1 MGSRGRRESIAPRE
15 VAMERMLE
23 RCAALDV
30 HKQQVTACVQV
41 PDRRG
46 GRSELRAEF
55 QTVTGELLAQRDWLR
70 GLGVTHV
77 AMEATGVYWKPVYYL
92 LEDDFELWLVNAQH
106 VKNVPGRKTDVQD
119 AQWLCQLLEHGL
131 VRASSVPPKPIREL
145 RDLTRYRKSLVWE
158 RAREANRLQKLLEDA
173 NIKLGDVA
181 SDVLGA
187 SGKAMLSALCEG
199 EADPDALAELARGK
213 LRAKLPA
220 LRLALEGRFS
230 AHHALLVSHLLPH
243 IEYLDETIASLS
255 AEIEER
261 LRPFE
266 SKRELLC
273 TIPGV
278 AERTAEVILAE
289 LGPDMER
296 FPSHRHAA
304 SWAAVCPGHDESAG
318 KRHSGKTRKGDSWL
332 RVALIEAANSAAGRT
347 KDTYLRA
354 QYLRI
359 KRRRGHKKAIVAV
372 AHSILVSAY
381 HVLAEDRPYEELGGD
396 YFLRREDRD
405 RITQRLVR
413 QLRRLG
419 HSVTLEP
426 VAEPAR

>member
-1 MGSRGRRESIAPRE
+1 
-15 VAMERMLE
+15 MERVYE

-30 HKQQVTACVQV
+30 HKQQVTVCVHV
-41 PDRRG
+41 PDQAG
-46 GRSELRAEF
+46 VRSELRAEF
-55 QTVTGELLAQRDWLR
+55 ATMTGDLLGLRDWLK

-92 LEDDFELWLVNAQH
+92 LEDDFELLLVNAQH

-131 VRASSVPPKPIREL
+131 LKSSFVPPQPIREL

-158 RAREANRLQKLLEDA
+158 RGREANRLQKVLEDA
-173 NIKLGDVA
+173 SIKLASVA
-181 SDVLGA
+181 SRPLGV
-187 SGKAMLSALCEG
+187 SGKAMLKALCDG
-199 EADPDALAELARGK
+199 ESDPEALADLAKGK

-220 LRLALEGRFS
+220 LRAALEGRFRG
-230 AHHALLVSHLLPH
+230 HHALLVSHLLAH
-243 IEYLDETIASLS
+243 IEYLDETISSLS
-255 AEIEER
+255 GEIEER
-261 LRPFE
+261 VRPFE
-266 SKRELLC
+266 RQVELLC

-278 AERTAEVILAE
+278 GERTAEVIIAE
-289 LGPDMER
+289 LGPDVER

-318 KRHSGKTRKGDSWL
+318 KRRSGKTRKGDSWL

-359 KRRRGHKKAIVAV
+359 RRRRGHKKAIVAV

-381 HVLAEDRPYEELGGD
+381 HVLQDGLSYQELGGD
-396 YFLRREDRD
+396 YFLTREDRQ
-405 RITQRLVR
+405 RVTQRLVR
-413 QLRRLG
+413 QLERLG
-419 HSVTLEP
+419 QTVTLEP
-426 VAEPAR
+426 MTVEAG

>member
-1 MGSRGRRESIAPRE
+1 
-15 VAMERMLE
+15 VERVYE
-23 RCAALDV
+23 RCGALDV
-30 HKQQVTACVQV
+30 HKQQVTVCVHV
-41 PDRRG
+41 PDWRG
-46 GRSELRAEF
+46 ERSELRAEF
-55 QTVTGELLAQRDWLR
+55 GTMTGDLLGLRDWLK

-92 LEDDFELWLVNAQH
+92 LEDDFELLLVNAQH

-131 VRASSVPPKPIREL
+131 LRSSFVPPKPIREL
-145 RDLTRYRKSLVWE
+145 RDLTRYRKSLIWE
-158 RAREANRLQKLLEDA
+158 RGREANRLQKVLEDA
-173 NIKLGDVA
+173 NIKLASVA
-181 SDVLGA
+181 SRPLGA
-187 SGKAMLSALCEG
+187 SGKAMLRALCEG
-199 EADPDALAELARGK
+199 ESDPQALADLAKGK

-220 LRLALEGRFS
+220 LRAALEGRFR
-230 AHHALLVSHLLPH
+230 AHHALLVSHLLAH
-243 IEYLDETIASLS
+243 IEYLDETVAQLT
-255 AEIEER
+255 AEIEGR
-261 LRPFE
+261 MRPFE
-266 SKRELLC
+266 RQRELLC

-278 AERTAEVILAE
+278 AERTAEVIIAE
-289 LGPDMER
+289 LGPDVER

-318 KRHSGKTRKGDSWL
+318 KRRSGKTRKGDRWL

-359 KRRRGHKKAIVAV
+359 KRRRGHNKAIVAV

-381 HVLAEDRPYEELGGD
+381 HVLAEGRPYDELGGD
-396 YFLRREDRD
+396 YFLRREDSERVAK
-405 RITQRLVR
+405 RLVR
-413 QLRRLG
+413 QLERLG

>member
-1 MGSRGRRESIAPRE
+1 
-15 VAMERMLE
+15 MERVYE
-23 RCAALDV
+23 RCCALDV
-30 HKQQVTACVQV
+30 HKEQVTACVHV
-41 PDRRG
+41 PNQAG
-46 GRSELRAEF
+46 ERAELGAEF
-55 QTVTGELLAQRDWLR
+55 GTMTADLPGLCDWLK

-92 LEDDFELWLVNAQH
+92 LEDDFELLLVNAQH

-131 VRASSVPPKPIREL
+131 LGPSFVPPKPMREL

-158 RAREANRLQKLLEDA
+158 RQREQTGCRSCSRTPTSSSATWPRTCSAARARRCCGRSARATLTRRRWPSSPR
-173 NIKLGDVA
+173 A
-181 SDVLGA
+181 SCARSCRRSEPRSRAA
-187 SGKAMLSALCEG
+187 SERTMPCSSRTCC
-199 EADPDALAELARGK
+199 RT
-213 LRAKLPA
+213 
-220 LRLALEGRFS
+220 S
-230 AHHALLVSHLLPH
+230 STS
-243 IEYLDETIASLS
+243 IEQLT
-255 AEIEER
+255 AEIEQR
-261 LRPFE
+261 MRPFE

-289 LGPDMER
+289 FGPDMER

-304 SWAAVCPGHDESAG
+304 SWAAICPGQEESAG
-318 KRHSGKTRKGDSWL
+318 KRRSGKTRKGDRWL
-332 RVALIEAANSAAGRT
+332 RTALVEAAQSAAGRT

-381 HVLAEDRPYEELGGD
+381 HVLNEQRTYEDLGGD
-396 YFLRREDRD
+396 
-405 RITQRLVR
+405 
-413 QLRRLG
+413 
-419 HSVTLEP
+419 
-426 VAEPAR
+426 